1 MDLNKKGKKYVDIVR
16 KNGSEEIFALV
27 DEVNSALEDNIDNF
41 KKDSGIEL
49 ELEESLEKK
58 LDSDNEPLNLLVP
71 EANYHVVGNPTI
83 KKSWEEIT
91 EKK

>member
-16 KNGSEEIFALV
+16 KTGSEEIFALV

-83 KKSWEEIT
+83 KKSWE
-91 EKK
+91 